1 MSLTPLSSGTASSA
15 VGALSTGSAAAPGLG
30 GFARVLGQ
38 FLNDASGQQIHAE
51 QAVQSL
57 AAGRSENVHN
67 VMLSMARAD
76 LSFHLVLEIRNRLSD
91 AYQEIMRM
99 QV

>member
-1 MSLTPLSSGTASSA
+1 MSISPVSA
-15 VGALSTGSAAAPGLG
+15 AGSASAAAPSAGSGSGAFGRL
-30 GFARVLGQ
+30 LTQ
-38 FLNDASGQQIHAE
+38 FVGDAGAQQAHAE
-51 QAVQSL
+51 QAVQNLVS
-57 AAGRSENVHN
+57 GRASNVHN
-67 VMLSMARAD
+67 VMLAMAKAD

>member
-1 MSLTPLSSGTASSA
+1 MNLSPIQPTTAGSVAGSVPASA
-15 VGALSTGSAAAPGLG
+15 PG
-30 GFARVLGQ
+30 GFARLLNHVLG
-38 FLNDASGQQIHAE
+38 DAGAQQAHAE
-51 QAVQSL
+51 QAVHNL
-57 AAGRSENVHN
+57 VAGRADNVHN
-67 VMLSMARAD
+67 VMLAMAKAD